1 VWCARQGEL
10 TYAGARIVVAVSL
23 ALEAAVGVNLAS
35 ARRAEEAAM
44 FTVDGNVLETRSQ
57 ARRGEE
63 PVTVPRFEGEI
74 DARDPIAIVE
84 DHHCR
89 RVVEQRDAAGLQPA
103 AFLRPGAGGTAS
115 PRGSARV
122 CGSYACAYLP
132 CIALVAAHDRDLRLL
147 SHNRLLGTPSFEIH
161 VQEPARES
169 YASFVRINQARL
181 PG

>member
-84 DHHCR
+84 DHQCR
-89 RVVEQRDAAGLQPA
+89 GVAEQRDPAGFQPA
-103 AFLRPGAGGTAS
+103 AFL
-115 PRGSARV
+115 
-122 CGSYACAYLP
+122 
-132 CIALVAAHDRDLRLL
+132 
-147 SHNRLLGTPSFEIH
+147 
-161 VQEPARES
+161 PAREQAEQLLADQLEFAAHTPVLTS
-169 YASFVRINQARL
+169 RALPSLQPTIATCDCLVTIASSVRLVLKYTYKNL
-181 PG
+181 HVNLMPHLYG